1 MRYIDREDAGRAL
14 AEAVAAALADAGV
27 GSTPLILGIPRG
39 GVTVA
44 APVAMLLGAE
54 LNVVLARK
62 IGAPHNVELA
72 LGAVGERGETVLV
85 HDVIDGLGISPET
98 LEQATEQA
106 RGELEHR
113 LSVYRKVKP
122 APDVRNRVVVV
133 VDDGVATGA
142 TFRATLQ
149 TIRRQ
154 QPSLLIGAVPVGP
167 QDTAGGL
174 AAEADVFVCLHRPR
188 WFRSVGEWYERFD
201 QVEEAEV
208 LAALR

>member
-14 AEAVAAALADAGV
+14 APAVAAALEASGND
-27 GSTPLILGIPRG
+27 SSPLILGIPRG

-44 APVAMLLGAE
+44 APVARLLDAE

-62 IGAPHNVELA
+62 IGAPHNPELA
-72 LGAVGERGETVLV
+72 LGAVGETGETVLV
-85 HDVIDGLGISPET
+85 RDVIEGLGISSET
-98 LEQATEQA
+98 LEEAIEQA
-106 RGELEHR
+106 HGELEHR

-122 APDVRNRVVVV
+122 AADVRNRAVVV

-149 TIRRQ
+149 TIHRQ
-154 QPSLLIGAVPVGP
+154 KPALLIGAVPVGP
-167 QDTAGGL
+167 QDTAGDL
-174 AAEADVFVCLHRPR
+174 AANADVFVCLQRPR
-188 WFRSVGEWYERFD
+188 WFRSVGEWYDRFD
-201 QVEEAEV
+201 QVEQAEV

>member
-14 AEAVAAALADAGV
+14 APAVAAALADSGN

-44 APVAMLLGAE
+44 APVARLLDAE
-54 LNVVLARK
+54 LNIVLARK
-62 IGAPHNVELA
+62 IGAPHNAELA
-72 LGAVGERGETVLV
+72 LGAVGETGVTVLV
-85 HDVIDGLGISPET
+85 HDVIDGLGISQET
-98 LEQATEQA
+98 LEQAIDRA

-122 APDVRNRVVVV
+122 AADVRNRVVVV

-154 QPSLLIGAVPVGP
+154 EPLLLIGAVPVGP
-167 QDTAGGL
+167 QDTAGDL
-174 AAEADVFVCLHRPR
+174 AVEADMFVCLQRPR
-188 WFRSVGEWYERFD
+188 WFRSVGEWYDRFD